1 MEFESLEQYEKQVDK
16 IISDNINDDL
26 SEENLNEI
34 IEITAKLVNESH
46 LQLTNEQFEAI
57 TQISLAIS
65 KAVSKSIVYATI
77 ESLHEI
83 SETLPDR

>member
-1 MEFESLEQYEKQVDK
+1 MQYESLEQYTQHVDK
-16 IISDNINDDL
+16 IISDNINNCL
-26 SEENLNEI
+26 SEEKLNEI
-34 IEITAKLVNESH
+34 VEITAKLVNESH

-83 SETLPDR
+83 NENLPDR

>member
-1 MEFESLEQYEKQVDK
+1 MQYESLEQYTQHVDK
-16 IISDNINDDL
+16 IISDNINNCL
-26 SEENLNEI
+26 SEEKLNEI
-34 IEITAKLVNESH
+34 VEITTKLVNESH

-83 SETLPDR
+83 NESLPDR